1 MSSLQD
7 IRFKLQKRIK
17 RLQTIEPIDFGAE
30 LIRFWGFFD
39 SNDLLL
45 MTAAEL
51 QAAYPNVRAE
61 WDALP
66 RGQLLC
72 GTTEA
77 ESAAIGYE
85 ILRRVAGSDDKGYAF
100 MNYVEPV
107 GDLSK
112 MMERF
117 CETYLEPLYEYLDEH
132 LEDRNI
138 VLAELVRFKHL
149 AEWFRRQQLWAKFTE
164 ESRLG
169 ERNLAFAVY
178 EFLYEQGIDFHIE
191 PTSASGEADMVSA
204 QQSRNPLVADV
215 KVYDP
220 GSSRGHSYIRKG
232 FHQVYRYLQDFN
244 QPVGYLVVFAASDK
258 QLQVTTSETQP
269 TKVPSLTINQKTI
282 FLIQIDIFPHSDPAS
297 RRPIPEQESIS
308 EAELKAELERAS

>member
-1 MSSLQD
+1 M
-7 IRFKLQKRIK
+7 
-17 RLQTIEPIDFGAE
+17 
-30 LIRFWGFFD
+30 
-39 SNDLLL
+39 
-45 MTAAEL
+45 
-51 QAAYPNVRAE
+51 RAE

-149 AEWFRRQQLWAKFTE
+149 A
-164 ESRLG
+164 SRMVPTPTAMGQIYRGVATRGTQPRVRGLRVSVRA
-169 ERNLAFAVY
+169 RNRLP
-178 EFLYEQGIDFHIE
+178 H
-191 PTSASGEADMVSA
+191 
-204 QQSRNPLVADV
+204 RADV
-215 KVYDP
+215 
-220 GSSRGHSYIRKG
+220 R
-232 FHQVYRYLQDFN
+232 L
-244 QPVGYLVVFAASDK
+244 
-258 QLQVTTSETQP
+258 
-269 TKVPSLTINQKTI
+269 
-282 FLIQIDIFPHSDPAS
+282 
-297 RRPIPEQESIS
+297 RRS
-308 EAELKAELERAS
+308 

>member
-85 ILRRVAGSDDKGYAF
+85 ILRRVAGSDDKG
-100 MNYVEPV
+100 
-107 GDLSK
+107 
-112 MMERF
+112 
-117 CETYLEPLYEYLDEH
+117 
-132 LEDRNI
+132 
-138 VLAELVRFKHL
+138 
-149 AEWFRRQQLWAKFTE
+149 
-164 ESRLG
+164 
-169 ERNLAFAVY
+169 
-178 EFLYEQGIDFHIE
+178 
-191 PTSASGEADMVSA
+191 
-204 QQSRNPLVADV
+204 
-215 KVYDP
+215 
-220 GSSRGHSYIRKG
+220 
-232 FHQVYRYLQDFN
+232 
-244 QPVGYLVVFAASDK
+244 
-258 QLQVTTSETQP
+258 
-269 TKVPSLTINQKTI
+269 
-282 FLIQIDIFPHSDPAS
+282 
-297 RRPIPEQESIS
+297 
-308 EAELKAELERAS
+308 